1 MEGTL
6 QGALLAALLFGGYQ
20 ASGLCLAR
28 LALPGE
34 GPGVRLL
41 VAACGAA
48 CCSSGCRRCWLSLW
62 ASPPWPS
69 GWGWG

>member
-28 LALPGE
+28 RGVPG
-34 GPGVRLL
+34 GGLLQVGAGRHGV
-41 VAACGAA
+41 A
-48 CCSSGCRRCWLSLW
+48 
-62 ASPPWPS
+62 
-69 GWGWG
+69 